1 MSSEKSFDLT
11 LMSGQIGN
19 LISSLEGVEFLR
31 HLNDSG
37 NVMDYHDKKDYMN
50 MIKDLADLEI
60 GENGDDIY
68 SKGTTTMIISNFLY
82 QHMLLLNKYVN
93 KATYEQGVIDGTSD
107 SIAILADCNTKC
119 IKPYSDNF
127 SFDLY
132 NIISKGLTY
141 TSKLEHKDDQTKYT
155 FKSIPKNKI
164 PFKSKKDLLNEEKI
178 MNTDNYNLNYFG
190 ELAEKTEKNNRQLH
204 TIMATELMT
213 SNKNFLKN
221 MKTLVVDL
229 YKEYYMNEITD
240 IKTRLEDSTSSGDLD
255 IELNTLMAKVR
266 NEFNKTFLSSEENI
280 TNDLPLMDIIDPIM
294 DGIYG
299 NNSLSDSTYCLFG
312 YDGFSTPTDSC
323 GIKEFVEE
331 KTQMYNTIGNS
342 IHYDL
347 ELINRMM
354 DIEERKINN
363 NFKDKTLSQIQYD
376 INEALAIIKN
386 TLVDFDKFANIED
399 SCAFTINDELIKGKY
414 QGEKV
419 LTKEDIG
426 KNEFKREYFVTS
438 IKEQYDNLIEKLD
451 NYLEVIE
458 NEKYPTDLNSDQ
470 LLDLGLISFL
480 VNIIKN
486 TNRYDK
492 NEGSNRVKYATA
504 SSGIVGIITGGTITG
519 GTVTITGGTVT
530 GGMVTL
536 KTVTGETVTITITG
550 GTVTDG
556 NDEGITERTVTKGTI
571 TISSGVIIISDG
583 TITTKISDGTIT
595 EEFINIDASKL
606 CILDTFISVY
616 DKDDNTS
623 IKNNSKDTSVKKFMF
638 DRYNSQQD
646 YTNFALTHIKMTCCL
661 AILYI
666 IRSLQTI
673 GRLDG
678 QIIQRS
684 VSETPEMKLLN
695 GLNNPI
701 PNLEYSLGEISKI
714 KRLRREAY
722 SKLNQVTMSKRDTV
736 TGPNSE
742 LLGDQTTTY
751 KYETEFEDIFKTIV
765 NLVESYV
772 DKYNKENT
780 TNKLVFDKDVI
791 LEGVIN
797 GKEFYPVTKSL
808 IYAFDDYFNEADE
821 KYSTINTVHPID
833 GIKHN
838 VLTNHLNYLAQ
849 CIVATSDTS
858 GDMQNMYTVA
868 QFEKFCNKLIYY
880 CTCITTH
887 WTFQESQ
894 PSNNSLIANAS
905 SIYQLYGKNET
916 KFLTKLFTIDEVELE
931 LGDSDSSSKF
941 TFNFVPFINEEIQT
955 IFKSTNLT
963 TNVKYVAWLTLYCLN
978 GYFVHLYNKDML
990 SVVSKSN

>member
-31 HLNDSG
+31 HLNDVGPFMDSG
-37 NVMDYHDKKDYMN
+37 NKKDYMN

-93 KATYEQGVIDGTSD
+93 KATYESSG
-107 SIAILADCNTKC
+107 SITVLCDCNSKC

-132 NIISKGLTY
+132 NIVSKGLTY
-141 TSKLEHKDDQTKYT
+141 TSKLEHKDGQTQYT
-155 FKSIPKNKI
+155 FKPIPKNKI

-178 MNTDNYNLNYFG
+178 MNTDDYNLSYFG
-190 ELAEKTEKNNRQLH
+190 ELAEKTEANKRQLH

-221 MKTLVVDL
+221 MKTLIVDL

-240 IKTRLEDSTSSGDLD
+240 IKTRLENSGSSGDLD

-280 TNDLPLMDIIDPIM
+280 TNDLPLMDLIDPIM
-294 DGIYG
+294 DGIYANNADSNG
-299 NNSLSDSTYCLFG
+299 NEYPLFG
-312 YDGFSTPTDSC
+312 YCDFNTQGNSC
-323 GIKEFVEE
+323 LIKDFIEE

-354 DIEERKINN
+354 IIEERKEKD

-386 TLVDFDKFANIED
+386 TLVDFKKFANFSD
-399 SCAFTINDELIKGKY
+399 SYPLNIDAVKNLIKGKY
-414 QGEKV
+414 QGETFLK
-419 LTKEDIG
+419 KDDRG
-426 KNEFKREYFVTS
+426 KDEFKEEDFITS
-438 IKEQYDNLIEKLD
+438 IKEQYDNLVEKLD

-458 NEKYPTDLNSDQ
+458 NEKYPTDLNSNQ
-470 LLDLGLISFL
+470 LVDLGLISFL

-492 NEGSNRVKYATA
+492 NEDNRV
-504 SSGIVGIITGGTITG
+504 
-519 GTVTITGGTVT
+519 
-530 GGMVTL
+530 
-536 KTVTGETVTITITG
+536 
-550 GTVTDG
+550 D
-556 NDEGITERTVTKGTI
+556 N
-571 TISSGVIIISDG
+571 
-583 TITTKISDGTIT
+583 
-595 EEFINIDASKL
+595 NIFVDPTNEVVAIAHNML
-606 CILDTFISVY
+606 GPLDTYISVY
-616 DKDDNTS
+616 NNNPVDIIKTNT
-623 IKNNSKDTSVKKFMF
+623 NDSKFIF
-638 DRYNSQQD
+638 DRYNTEKD

-661 AILYI
+661 AVLYI

-673 GRLDG
+673 GKLEG

-684 VSETPEMKLLN
+684 VLETPEMKILN
-695 GLNNPI
+695 GLNSPI
-701 PNLEYSLGEISKI
+701 PNLEYSLGEITRI
-714 KRLRREAY
+714 KRLRQEAY
-722 SKLNQVTMSKRDTV
+722 AKLNKVTKSKRYFDPTK
-736 TGPNSE
+736 PNSE
-742 LLGDQTTTY
+742 LLGNQTSFWY
-751 KYETEFEDIFKTIV
+751 NYEIKFEEIFKTIV
-765 NLVESYV
+765 DLVESYV
-772 DKYNKENT
+772 NKYNEENP
-780 TNKLVFDKDVI
+780 TNKLVFNKNVI
-791 LEGVIN
+791 LEGVMS

-808 IYAFDDYFNEADE
+808 IYAFDDYFNEDDK
-821 KYSTINTVHPID
+821 KYSTINKDHVKD

-849 CIVATSDTS
+849 CIAATSDAS
-858 GDMQNMYTVA
+858 GNRQTMYTVA

-887 WTFQESQ
+887 WTFEESQ
-894 PSNNSLIANAS
+894 PSANSLIANAS
-905 SIYQLYGKNET
+905 SIYELYGKNET

-931 LGDSDSSSKF
+931 LGDSTSPSKF
-941 TFNFVPFINEEIQT
+941 TFNFVPFINEEIQA

-990 SVVSKSN
+990 SVVTKSE

>member
-37 NVMDYHDKKDYMN
+37 TSMDVLNKKDYMN

-93 KATYEQGVIDGTSD
+93 KATYESSG
-107 SIAILADCNTKC
+107 SIAVLADCNSKC

-132 NIISKGLTY
+132 NIVSKGLTY
-141 TSKLEHKDDQTKYT
+141 TSKLEHKDGQTQYT
-155 FKSIPKNKI
+155 FKPILKNKI

-178 MNTDNYNLNYFG
+178 MNTDDYNLSYFG
-190 ELAEKTEKNNRQLH
+190 ELAEKTQENNRQLH

-221 MKTLVVDL
+221 MKTLIVDL

-240 IKTRLEDSTSSGDLD
+240 IKTRLENSTSSGDLD
-255 IELNTLMAKVR
+255 IELNTLMTKVR

-280 TNDLPLMDIIDPIM
+280 TNDLPLMDLIDPIM

-299 NNSLSDSTYCLFG
+299 NATTLNEGVSYPLFG
-312 YDGFSTPTDSC
+312 NKEFANQSEQC
-323 GIKEFVEE
+323 VIKDFVEE

-354 DIEERKINN
+354 IIEERKEKD

-376 INEALAIIKN
+376 INDALAIIKN
-386 TLVDFDKFANIED
+386 TLVDFKKFANTDIITDLYELQKD
-399 SCAFTINDELIKGKY
+399 NKQLIKGKY
-414 QGEKV
+414 QGETELK
-419 LTKEDIG
+419 KEDRG
-426 KNEFKREYFVTS
+426 KDKFEEEDFITS
-438 IKEQYDNLIEKLD
+438 IKEQYDSLVEKLD
-451 NYLEVIE
+451 NYLEIIE

-470 LLDLGLISFL
+470 LLNLGLVSFL

-492 NEGSNRVKYATA
+492 EKHEHVETNSGDKYLKD
-504 SSGIVGIITGGTITG
+504 VGGRPR
-519 GTVTITGGTVT
+519 
-530 GGMVTL
+530 
-536 KTVTGETVTITITG
+536 
-550 GTVTDG
+550 D
-556 NDEGITERTVTKGTI
+556 
-571 TISSGVIIISDG
+571 
-583 TITTKISDGTIT
+583 KI
-595 EEFINIDASKL
+595 EINTSL
-606 CILDTFISVY
+606 LGPLDTYISVY
-616 DKDDNTS
+616 SDKDDTDV
-623 IKNNSKDTSVKKFMF
+623 IKTNHNEGDVKFMF
-638 DRYNSQQD
+638 DRYNSQED

-661 AILYI
+661 AVLYI

-673 GRLDG
+673 GRLEG
-678 QIIQRS
+678 QTIQRS
-684 VSETPEMKLLN
+684 VPETPEMKILN
-695 GLNNPI
+695 GLNSPI

-714 KRLRREAY
+714 KQLRREAY
-722 SKLNQVTMSKRDTV
+722 AKLKRVTMSKRKKDHG
-736 TGPNSE
+736 GPIDPSNQNSDK
-742 LLGDQTTTY
+742 LLGNQTDYTY
-751 KYETEFEDIFKTIV
+751 NYEIEFEEIFKTIV
-765 NLVESYV
+765 DLVESYV
-772 DKYNKENT
+772 NKYNEENP
-780 TNKLVFDKDVI
+780 TNKLVFNKDVI
-791 LEGVIN
+791 LEGVIS

-808 IYAFDDYFNEADE
+808 IYAFDDYFNEDDK
-821 KYSTINTVHPID
+821 KYSNINKTQSFF

-849 CIVATSDTS
+849 CIAATSDAS
-858 GDMQNMYTVA
+858 GDRQTMYTVA

-887 WTFQESQ
+887 WTFEESQ
-894 PSNNSLIANAS
+894 PSTNSLIANAS
-905 SIYQLYGKNET
+905 SIYELYGKNET
-916 KFLTKLFTIDEVELE
+916 KFLTKLFTVDEVELE
-931 LGDSDSSSKF
+931 LGDSTSPSKF
-941 TFNFVPFINEEIQT
+941 TFNFVPFINEEIQA

-990 SVVSKSN
+990 SVVTKSE

>member
-31 HLNDSG
+31 HLNDTSAG
-37 NVMDYHDKKDYMN
+37 IDTGDKKDYMN

-93 KATYEQGVIDGTSD
+93 KATYKSAD
-107 SIAILADCNTKC
+107 SIAVLDDCNSKC

-132 NIISKGLTY
+132 NIVSKGLTY
-141 TSKLEHKDDQTKYT
+141 TSKLERKDGQTKYT
-155 FKSIPKNKI
+155 FKQIPKNKI

-178 MNTDNYNLNYFG
+178 MNTDDFDLNYFG
-190 ELAEKTEKNNRQLH
+190 ELAEKTEANKRQLH

-221 MKTLVVDL
+221 MKTLIVDL

-240 IKTRLEDSTSSGDLD
+240 IKTRLEDRKSSGDLD

-280 TNDLPLMDIIDPIM
+280 TSDLPLMDIIDPIM

-299 NNSLSDSTYCLFG
+299 NNLGSSENSYAILNYNDFSDGGEADSLN
-312 YDGFSTPTDSC
+312 
-323 GIKEFVEE
+323 IKDFVEE

-354 DIEERKINN
+354 DIEERRVNN

-376 INEALAIIKN
+376 INDALAIIKN
-386 TLVDFDKFANIED
+386 TLVDFKKFANIKDLYELKKD
-399 SCAFTINDELIKGKY
+399 DKQLIKGKY
-414 QGEKV
+414 QGETL
-419 LTKEDIG
+419 LTAEDRG
-426 KNEFKREYFVTS
+426 KTEFNKNDFITS
-438 IKEQYDNLIEKLD
+438 IKEQYDNFVEKLD

-458 NEKYPTDLNSDQ
+458 NANYPTDLNSDQ
-470 LLDLGLISFL
+470 LLDLGLVSFL

-492 NEGSNRVKYATA
+492 DYHSYCEIFDEDKYISATETQ
-504 SSGIVGIITGGTITG
+504 SFEI
-519 GTVTITGGTVT
+519 
-530 GGMVTL
+530 
-536 KTVTGETVTITITG
+536 KTEMLGP
-550 GTVTDG
+550 
-556 NDEGITERTVTKGTI
+556 
-571 TISSGVIIISDG
+571 
-583 TITTKISDGTIT
+583 
-595 EEFINIDASKL
+595 
-606 CILDTFISVY
+606 LDTYISVY
-616 DKDDNTS
+616 NN
-623 IKNNSKDTSVKKFMF
+623 KNNTIKINSDINMKFMF
-638 DRYNSQQD
+638 DRYNSQRD

-661 AILYI
+661 AVLYI

-673 GRLDG
+673 GRLEG

-684 VSETPEMKLLN
+684 VPETPKMKLIN
-695 GLNNPI
+695 GLNSPI
-701 PNLEYSLGEISKI
+701 PNLEYSFGEISKI

-722 SKLNQVTMSKRDTV
+722 AKLNQVTMSKRDIV

-742 LLGDQTTTY
+742 LLGNQEENSDFN
-751 KYETEFEDIFKTIV
+751 YETDFEEIFKTIV
-765 NLVESYV
+765 DLVESYV
-772 DKYNKENT
+772 NKYNKENP
-780 TNKLVFDKDVI
+780 TNKLVFNKDVI
-791 LEGVIN
+791 LEGVMN

-808 IYAFDDYFNEADE
+808 IYAFDDYFNETDS
-821 KYSTINTVHPID
+821 KYSVINKDHPIN

-849 CIVATSDTS
+849 CIAATSDAS
-858 GDMQNMYTVA
+858 GNRQTMYTAA

-880 CTCITTH
+880 CTCIATH
-887 WTFQESQ
+887 WTFQETQ
-894 PSNNSLIANAS
+894 PSANSLIANAS
-905 SIYQLYGKNET
+905 SIYELYGKNET
-916 KFLTKLFTIDEVELE
+916 KFLTKLFTVDEVELE
-931 LGDSDSSSKF
+931 LEDSTSSSKF
-941 TFNFVPFINEEIQT
+941 TFNFVPFINEEIQA

-990 SVVSKSN
+990 SVVSNSN